1 MTEETNSAP
10 GSGDARSPDK
20 STAVPAGAYGDGRR
34 RDDLP
39 IQVSSFV
46 GRKREI
52 AGVEELLAAHR
63 LVTLTGPGGSGKT
76 RLALAVASEAA
87 QDFRDGAWLVELASL
102 SDPDLVPQSV
112 ASVLGVRETPGTPLV
127 DTLSLHLGPS
137 EALLVLDNCEHLV
150 GACAGL
156 AGTLLR
162 SCPQARILATSRQ
175 ALGVAGEALFDVPPL
190 SLPNPHRL
198 SDPEDLARYEA
209 AQLFVE
215 RARALRPDFALTG
228 RNATEVA
235 RICYLLDGIP
245 LAIELA
251 AARVKALSVEQIGAR
266 LDGSFALLTGGR
278 TAVPHHRTLRAT
290 MDWSYALLTE
300 EEQALLG
307 RLSVFAGDF
316 TLSAAEAVGAGGII
330 EEIEVLDLLSSLVD
344 KSLVLV
350 SEGDGEA
357 RYRLLE
363 TVRQYG
369 REKLEASGNA
379 GAVRGRHAECYL
391 ALAEEAEL
399 MSEKQAIWLERLETE
414 HDNLRT
420 ALALWL
426 GTKARRPRRTSVRRC
441 G

>member
-20 STAVPAGAYGDGRR
+20 STAVPAGASGDGRR

-162 SCPQARILATSRQ
+162 SCPKRASWPPADRRWASPARRSSTSLRSRCRTRTVPRTRRTWRATRPPSSSSSGRGHSGPTSRSP
-175 ALGVAGEALFDVPPL
+175 GEMRRRWPGSATC
-190 SLPNPHRL
+190 S
-198 SDPEDLARYEA
+198 
-209 AQLFVE
+209 
-215 RARALRPDFALTG
+215 TG
-228 RNATEVA
+228 YRS
-235 RICYLLDGIP
+235 P
-245 LAIELA
+245 
-251 AARVKALSVEQIGAR
+251 
-266 LDGSFALLTGGR
+266 
-278 TAVPHHRTLRAT
+278 
-290 MDWSYALLTE
+290 
-300 EEQALLG
+300 
-307 RLSVFAGDF
+307 
-316 TLSAAEAVGAGGII
+316 
-330 EEIEVLDLLSSLVD
+330 SS
-344 KSLVLV
+344 
-350 SEGDGEA
+350 
-357 RYRLLE
+357 
-363 TVRQYG
+363 
-369 REKLEASGNA
+369 
-379 GAVRGRHAECYL
+379 
-391 ALAEEAEL
+391 
-399 MSEKQAIWLERLETE
+399 
-414 HDNLRT
+414 
-420 ALALWL
+420 
-426 GTKARRPRRTSVRRC
+426 
-441 G
+441 